1 MGDEPGLAIALR
13 SRFHTLR
20 DYTSCLKTREL
31 AAAQPSQLRWSA
43 VGAPVRL
50 AADRGSP
57 SQRVSRRWD
66 VSESASIASAGAT
79 SCSLKAEARTAS
91 AQNR

>member
-43 VGAPVRL
+43 VGRRSGWRPTGAPLRS
-50 AADRGSP
+50 GF
-57 SQRVSRRWD
+57 RV
-66 VSESASIASAGAT
+66 AGT
-79 SCSLKAEARTAS
+79 
-91 AQNR
+91 